1 MIIRKVSLNGSGFKG
16 IECHYLQE
24 VEKEGKTKL
33 VLHKAYPKDP
43 AHLGLVKLF
52 KDLRPHLLNIVGIT
66 SDDESVT
73 AMYINETHVDTVES
87 HGDIIIIHGER
98 EVFENK
104 KIKLSTCKVEAAD
117 MYLHF
122 DDVKEIIEK
131 IHEETEAYMT
141 GAVKVDAVEVA
152 LRYAEAGKAKGV
164 TMEEL
169 QALSPDKLKDWAVKL
184 LENNFGMVTLGGEDI
199 EVDGGMLDEA
209 MDELKTDFESELSED
224 IIIPAGEPKS
234 KKKGKKE
241 KESKILITDEHGNMS
256 VAGSPSDANSEEPL
270 F

>member
-1 MIIRKVSLNGSGFKG
+1 MNIRKVALSGSGFRG
-16 IECHYLQE
+16 CEIHFFQE
-24 VEKEGKTKL
+24 ETKEDGTVKI
-33 VLHKAYPKDP
+33 VLHKVYPKDP
-43 AHLGLVKLF
+43 VHLGLVKLF

-66 SDDESVT
+66 HADESIT
-73 AMYINETHVDTVES
+73 AMYINETHVDTVET
-87 HGDIIIIHGER
+87 HGDIVIIHGER

-141 GAVKVDAVEVA
+141 GAVKVDEVEVA

-164 TMEEL
+164 TVEDL
-169 QALSPDKLKDWAVKL
+169 QALSPDKLKDWAHKL
-184 LENNFGMVTLGGEDI
+184 LENNFGMVVLGGEDI
-199 EVDGGMLDEA
+199 EVDGEMLSEA
-209 MDELKTDFESELSED
+209 VEELKTDFEAELSED
-224 IIIPAGEPKS
+224 IIIPTEEPKS
-234 KKKGKKE
+234 KKKSKKDKVE
-241 KESKILITDEHGNMS
+241 KVLITDEHGNMS
-256 VAGSPSDANSEEPL
+256 VAGSPEDNHNDL